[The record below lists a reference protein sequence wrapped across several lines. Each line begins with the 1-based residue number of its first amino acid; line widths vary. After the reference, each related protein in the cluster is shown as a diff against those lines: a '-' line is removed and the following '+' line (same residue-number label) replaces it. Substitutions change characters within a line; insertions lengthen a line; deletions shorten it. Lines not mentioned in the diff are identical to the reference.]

1 MKIKVFL
8 VTTPLPLLKD
18 LGSSSQV
25 LLNKLI
31 ICYKFAGL
39 VQYDAIM
46 YYN

>member
-1 MKIKVFL
+1 MKIKVFSVSTSL
-8 VTTPLPLLKD
+8 PLPQD
-18 LGSSSQV
+18 LRSSSQV

-31 ICYKFAGL
+31 ICYMFAGL